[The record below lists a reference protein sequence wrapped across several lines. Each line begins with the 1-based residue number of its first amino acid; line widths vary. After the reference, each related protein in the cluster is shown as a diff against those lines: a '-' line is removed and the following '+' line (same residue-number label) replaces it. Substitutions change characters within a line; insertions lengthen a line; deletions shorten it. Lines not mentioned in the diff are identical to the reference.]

1 MDLIDVQNTA
11 TCQHYLLTHRC
22 PYDFTQK
29 KKTAGPIQSL
39 ITLPQNVKMKSRNTS
54 RKLADKQMH
63 DRSTAY

>member
-1 MDLIDVQNTA
+1 MPTLFANSQMSIRF
-11 TCQHYLLTHRC
+11 H
-22 PYDFTQK
+22 PE